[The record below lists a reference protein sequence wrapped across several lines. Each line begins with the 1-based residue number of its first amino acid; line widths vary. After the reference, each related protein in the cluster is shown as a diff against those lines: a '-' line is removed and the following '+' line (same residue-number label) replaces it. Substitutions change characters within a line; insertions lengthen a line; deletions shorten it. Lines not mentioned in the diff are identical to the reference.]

1 MGGNFHLDINLKFKS
16 NGKSIEVGKGK
27 PYRLL
32 SIEGLEASDYE
43 IFSTDNVM
51 GDGANVNN
59 KKIKAR
65 NLMPEIK
72 YVGDNENIERQRI
85 ISFFNLHK
93 KGELTV
99 TINEIARVIEYEVNS
114 LKFNQQNINNPLKFL
129 VNLYCPDPFFKD
141 VTETR
146 TDVSTE
152 IGGFEF
158 PLEIPTEGLELSI
171 RTINYIT
178 NIYNGGSVETPI
190 RVVLRAIGTVENPI
204 IENLDTGEYIRVKR
218 TLSKGDVLEI
228 NTEFGNKRV
237 EIIRDDGS
245 RENVFNYIDYKSKFF
260 SIDSGDTRLK
270 YGADL
275 GDSNLDVY
283 IYYTPRYLGV

>member
-1 MGGNFHLDINLKFKS
+1 MDINLEFKS
-16 NGKSIEVGKGK
+16 NGNKIEVGKGK

-51 GDGANVNN
+51 GDGSSINS

-72 YVGDNENIERQRI
+72 YVGDNASIERQKI

-93 KGELTV
+93 KGKLTV
-99 TINEIARVIEYEVNS
+99 TINEITRAIEYQANS
-114 LKFNQQNINNPLKFL
+114 LKFNQQSINNPLKFL
-129 VNLYCPDPFFKD
+129 VDLYCPNPFFKD
-141 VTETR
+141 VAETRADISTET
-146 TDVSTE
+146 
-152 IGGFEF
+152 GNFEF
-158 PLEIPTEGLELSI
+158 PLEIPAEGLELSI
-171 RTINYIT
+171 RTISFIT

-204 IENLDTGEYIRVKR
+204 ITNLDTGEFIKVKR

-270 YGADL
+270 YDAEL
-275 GDSNLDVY
+275 GENNLDVY
-283 IYYTPRYLGV
+283 IYYTPLFLGV